1 MSVVEAKGL
10 PHDVTELRDLLAW
23 HPKLKPVKVDRHAEK
38 LSSPRRLQTG
48 LRGDEE
54 AQADQ
59 KVHRY
64 LRLTYTLFAAWG

>member
-1 MSVVEAKGL
+1 MIVVEAQGL

-23 HPKLKPVKVDRHAEK
+23 HPKLKPVRVDCHAEE
-38 LSSPRRLQTG
+38 LSRPCRLQTG
-48 LRGDEE
+48 LRGDQE

-64 LRLTYTLFAAWG
+64 LRLTYTLFAARG